1 MGKFLKESALTV
13 AAAAGFH
20 LTPNT
25 WKDRLCTLEGE
36 FHRSS
41 SEIRYRYG
49 LAAVFIACAGLV
61 TGLAIR
67 EYGIYHLDAQVYSI
81 TGLAIFLYSIT
92 IYYLSRTGIW
102 YKFDHGVVAAFRAKG
117 KLIWKE
123 PLADLSSVVCTE
135 GSGVKYITLLWKH
148 RRRRMELYYSIK
160 QALNAPAPDI
170 TNTK

>member
-1 MGKFLKESALTV
+1 MGKFLKESALT
-13 AAAAGFH
+13 AAAVAGFRM
-20 LTPNT
+20 TPNT

-41 SEIRYRYG
+41 SEILYRYV

-61 TGLAIR
+61 TGFAIR
-67 EYGIYHLDAQVYSI
+67 EYRIYQFDAQVYPI
-81 TGLAIFLYSIT
+81 GGLAISLYSMT

-102 YKFDHGVVAAFRAKG
+102 YKFDHGVVFAFRAKG

-123 PLADLSSVVCTE
+123 PLANLSYVVCTE
-135 GSGVKYITLLWKH
+135 GSGVTYMTLLWRH

-160 QALNAPAPDI
+160 QALNAPTSDRRNA
-170 TNTK
+170 K